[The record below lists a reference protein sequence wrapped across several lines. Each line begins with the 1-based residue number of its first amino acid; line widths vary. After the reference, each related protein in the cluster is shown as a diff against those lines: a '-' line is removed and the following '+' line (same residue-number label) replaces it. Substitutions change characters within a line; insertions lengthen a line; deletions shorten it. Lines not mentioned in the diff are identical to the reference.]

1 MGQNLT
7 LNFFDFIDKPQF
19 PDLCELQSDAVHVWR
34 RSLAGDPATLERVSN
49 VLSDEERERAAR
61 YRVEHARNAFV
72 LTRGALRLL
81 LGAYLDQ
88 SPQSLRFQVTEY
100 GKPFL
105 DSELHFHFN
114 VSHTEGLALLAFAQ
128 KRGVGVDVEKIRA
141 QPDARKLARRFFS
154 ETERH
159 QLENIPAPELPAAF
173 FRCWSRKEAYIKA
186 KGEGLSL
193 PLHEF
198 DVAVEIAPTEILL
211 ATRPDPREAR
221 RWLLRDVPVP
231 PGYAAAVA
239 VSVE

>member
-19 PDLCELQSDAVHVWR
+19 PDVCELQSDAVHVWR
-34 RSLAGDPATLERVSN
+34 RSLAVDPATLERMSN
-49 VLSDEERERAAR
+49 VLSEEERERAAR

-72 LTRGALRLL
+72 LTRSALRLL

-105 DSELHFHFN
+105 DSELHFRFN

-159 QLENIPAPELPAAF
+159 QLEHIPAPELPAAF

-221 RWLLRDVPVP
+221 RWLLRDVPAP